1 MEKTNYEKI
10 LAQFDEAL
18 KEEIQ
23 DKCLY
28 AVLDAAFQQG
38 YAEGQRD
45 ALTKSNERGNY
56 AALMDKFLDA
66 ADDTEHGNKPLA
78 SCMGDLYNYFTE
90 HPLED
95 KNENA

>member
-28 AVLDAAFQQG
+28 AVLDVAFQQG
-38 YAEGQRD
+38 YAEGYRD
-45 ALTKSNERGNY
+45 ALTKSGN
-56 AALMDKFLDA
+56 LFD
-66 ADDTEHGNKPLA
+66 
-78 SCMGDLYNYFTE
+78 YFTV
-90 HPLED
+90 HPLEG
-95 KNENA
+95 KNEEA